1 MRNEIGKY
9 TNKISALKL
18 EKRQLTLNTLIIGE
32 EGSGKTNLACKLRNF
47 AIDSSVPTFYMD
59 FSDSFEDNI
68 ELRYKDKDFNYIKFE
83 ESAEFEEEFQK
94 LVDARK
100 HIYMA
105 VNPKY
110 FSNKKDERSRLS
122 ATIAKVELLENYYYF
137 FHDIENLNG
146 FYTKF
151 EDFLLYML
159 SLMNMQKYG
168 FTFLAQPHAIFE
180 SQQIKLLFSF
190 LYLGKCS
197 NLNYFNTAVLKTFN
211 KNKFYYQFRKDSPTL
226 LFNSIKSE
234 IVNIDEYII
243 EE

>member
-122 ATIAKVELLENYYYF
+122 ATIAKVEL
-137 FHDIENLNG
+137 
-146 FYTKF
+146 
-151 EDFLLYML
+151 
-159 SLMNMQKYG
+159 
-168 FTFLAQPHAIFE
+168 
-180 SQQIKLLFSF
+180 QI
-190 LYLGKCS
+190 GR
-197 NLNYFNTAVLKTFN
+197 AHV
-211 KNKFYYQFRKDSPTL
+211 
-226 LFNSIKSE
+226 
-234 IVNIDEYII
+234 
-243 EE
+243 

>member
-1 MRNEIGKY
+1 
-9 TNKISALKL
+9 
-18 EKRQLTLNTLIIGE
+18 
-32 EGSGKTNLACKLRNF
+32 
-47 AIDSSVPTFYMD
+47 
-59 FSDSFEDNI
+59 
-68 ELRYKDKDFNYIKFE
+68 
-83 ESAEFEEEFQK
+83 
-94 LVDARK
+94 
-100 HIYMA
+100 
-105 VNPKY
+105 
-110 FSNKKDERSRLS
+110 
-122 ATIAKVELLENYYYF
+122 
-137 FHDIENLNG
+137 
-146 FYTKF
+146 
-151 EDFLLYML
+151 ML